1 MRARPRTWPSIRPSR
16 LSVAVLPS
24 FLWSLRMRS
33 IYPLGVYKTRA
44 PEYHRR
50 KLSAMSMT
58 TAHHHHDAPAAGG
71 VIDPVCGMT
80 VDPHTAKHR
89 AEHHGHS
96 YYFCS
101 AGCRSKFTA
110 DPQKYLGSAKAA
122 EPVPDGTIYTCPMH
136 PQIRQPRPGACPICG
151 LSLIH
156 ISEPTRLGMIS
167 YAVFCL

>member
-1 MRARPRTWPSIRPSR
+1 MRARRTWPSIRPSL

-24 FLWSLRMRS
+24 FLRSLRMRS

-58 TAHHHHDAPAAGG
+58 TEHHHHDAPAAGG

-89 AEHHGHS
+89 A
-96 YYFCS
+96 
-101 AGCRSKFTA
+101 RKTA
-110 DPQKYLGSAKAA
+110 SP
-122 EPVPDGTIYTCPMH
+122 
-136 PQIRQPRPGACPICG
+136 
-151 LSLIH
+151 
-156 ISEPTRLGMIS
+156 PT
-167 YAVFCL
+167 AP